1 MNEFIHTFSVIRCF
15 SEQEHTAFKNTYGLK
30 FFYNSD
36 KHRFV
41 MSKYA
46 DNGLRVE
53 VKKRKDKERKCD
65 PLHRKYKVEII
76 ITPHKLLSRDK
87 QMGKLTS
94 STDIKAAC
102 EQLETIIS
110 TIENES
116 GVNLWQDIKLRRI
129 DITKDVVT
137 PSDLYSAEIIK
148 ASKKAVYKCGYKV
161 FNPQESESYNPEWPV
176 EDSTLFYSHSQEVEA
191 KIYNKLHDLD
201 ETEQKEYAKYGLVRF
216 ELTLKHTRIKELYG
230 IGDTLALKEL
240 PDLLCQVTDDG
251 SMLLDKYIVQTLFP
265 GAMLS
270 LCVLKRYLRRENGSK
285 EHRTKKML
293 DYSKWVTKMS
303 PDCCNLYGTSI
314 QISNRKDHFQA
325 LSLSPVYVNGQCPY
339 IPSFSDMLNG
349 TVDQRLLNF
358 AWQATKYKQKDLT
371 YWIFGQQDNS

>member
-1 MNEFIHTFSVIRCF
+1 M
-15 SEQEHTAFKNTYGLK
+15 
-30 FFYNSD
+30 
-36 KHRFV
+36 
-41 MSKYA
+41 
-46 DNGLRVE
+46 
-53 VKKRKDKERKCD
+53 
-65 PLHRKYKVEII
+65 
-76 ITPHKLLSRDK
+76 
-87 QMGKLTS
+87 
-94 STDIKAAC
+94 
-102 EQLETIIS
+102 
-110 TIENES
+110 
-116 GVNLWQDIKLRRI
+116 
-129 DITKDVVT
+129 
-137 PSDLYSAEIIK
+137 
-148 ASKKAVYKCGYKV
+148 
-161 FNPQESESYNPEWPV
+161 
-176 EDSTLFYSHSQEVEA
+176 
-191 KIYNKLHDLD
+191 
-201 ETEQKEYAKYGLVRF
+201 VRF
-216 ELTLKHTRIKELYG
+216 ELTLKHARLKELYG

-251 SMLLDKYIVQTLFP
+251 PMLLDKYIVQTLFP

-303 PDCCNLYGTSI
+303 PDCCNLYGTST

-325 LSLSPVYVNGQCPY
+325 LSLSPVYVNGECPY